1 MNNVSTIIHILV
13 PQRSISIVFSSYFFI
28 RRKSLHTK
36 FAKETSNKA
45 SQNYI
50 PSIRLGLDRLWPFF
64 SVLSKYPTNFR
75 SVVTQASLK
84 RDVRD
89 ECLNQVLS
97 SAESDP
103 LPSAETCAVYL
114 EKLCRAGNLAD
125 AAKLVQQ
132 LRAKQIFL
140 SPNTY
145 NLLLVTAGEWKDFGL
160 LSQVFKDLLMSGK
173 PISWDTY
180 YSLAKTFSKATDTAL
195 LVKFEVDKAMLIFDH
210 MKNLKCRP
218 DLFTYNTVLAIL
230 GRAGRV
236 DEMLHTVASMKE
248 ANMVP
253 DIVSYNT
260 LINNLRKVGR
270 LDLCLVFFREMSERG
285 IEPDLRTYTA
295 LIDSFGLSG
304 NIEEALRL
312 FADMKRKQV
321 SPSVYVYGSLISNLK
336 RVGKLDLAM
345 SLSEEMNSCASNL
358 VGPKDFKRKRR

>member
-160 LSQVFKDLLMSGK
+160 LSQ
-173 PISWDTY
+173 
-180 YSLAKTFSKATDTAL
+180 
-195 LVKFEVDKAMLIFDH
+195 EVDKAMLIFDH

>member
-1 MNNVSTIIHILV
+1 M
-13 PQRSISIVFSSYFFI
+13 
-28 RRKSLHTK
+28 RKSLHTK

-195 LVKFEVDKAMLIFDH
+195 LVKFVSEVSELIFPRSATVINRILVAFSECKEVDKAMLIFDH